1 MTHAIINK
9 PTAAIHAAKSE
20 LTLEQIINRPG
31 KKKRFGFASASQR
44 VVPVFTFYYPYVFYE
59 WKVTVPRFLFKDG
72 KALIR
77 IGVNGLTNVAAQTEI
92 WPDFE
97 TVQAETENCLPFRV
111 TKESADNE
119 CRRVLENYV
128 YKLMRPL
135 KPPIYNLNR
144 MERIYLPYYVFIEQ
158 SSGKKTLMVTEA
170 LTGVTA
176 EARKMKE
183 LYSWLENMAKGSN

>member
-1 MTHAIINK
+1 MTQTIITK
-9 PTAAIHAAKSE
+9 PTVAIQAAKSE
-20 LTLEQIINRPG
+20 LTHEEIINRSG

-44 VVPVFTFYYPYVFYE
+44 AAMVTFYYPYVFYE

-92 WPDFE
+92 WPDYE
-97 TVQAETENCLPFRV
+97 TVQAETENCLPFRF
-111 TKESADNE
+111 TAESVDNE
-119 CRRVLENYV
+119 CRRALENYV

-135 KPPIYNLNR
+135 KPPIYDLNR
-144 MERIYLPYYVFIEQ
+144 MERIYLPYHVFLEQ
-158 SSGKKTLMVTEA
+158 SFGKKTLMVTEA

-183 LYSWLENMAKGSN
+183 LHSWLESMAYRNN